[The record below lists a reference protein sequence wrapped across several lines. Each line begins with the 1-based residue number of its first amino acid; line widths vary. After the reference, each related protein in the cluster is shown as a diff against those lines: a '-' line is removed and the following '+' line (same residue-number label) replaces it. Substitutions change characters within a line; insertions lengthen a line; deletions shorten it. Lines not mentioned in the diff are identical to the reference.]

1 VSSRDGNDEIYAM
14 DANGANVTRI
24 TSDPAR
30 DRMPTWSAD
39 EREILIL
46 VGS

>member
-1 VSSRDGNDEIYAM
+1 VSNRDGNNEIYAM
-14 DANGANVTRI
+14 DANGSNVTRI

-30 DRMPTWSAD
+30 DWMPTWSAD
-39 EREILIL
+39 EREIPIL

>member
-1 VSSRDGNDEIYAM
+1 VSSRDGNDEIYAT